1 MLRGF
6 RDFITRGNVLDLAVA
21 FVAGA
26 AFTALVTSVTDS
38 IINPAVGLVLGGGM
52 EAGTFE
58 VNGQV
63 FDYGA
68 VINAGI
74 LFLLT
79 MVVLYFAF
87 VAPMNAWRRHREQEQ
102 DEEVAGPSEAELLTE
117 IRDLLRAQQQ
127 R

>member
-1 MLRGF
+1 MLKGF
-6 RDFITRGNVLDLAVA
+6 REFITRGNVLDLAVA

-26 AFTALVTSVTDS
+26 AFTALVASVTES
-38 IINPAVGLVLGGGM
+38 IINPAVDLVLGGGM

-68 VINAGI
+68 VIDAAI

-87 VAPMNAWRRHREQEQ
+87 IAPMNAWRKRKETPA
-102 DEEVAGPSEAELLTE
+102 DDTPAGPSDTELLTE
-117 IRDLLRAQQQ
+117 IRDLLRARQ
-127 R
+127 